1 MLKILRQGLHTSIQ
15 DQGRYGYQKYGVIVS
30 GTMDSYAHRLANL
43 LVGNELGEGVLEMT
57 LLGPAI
63 LFEEDALLA
72 ITGADM
78 QATIA
83 GKSVPMWR
91 PVYVKKGAV
100 LEFKSCQT
108 GCRSYLAV
116 AGGFAV
122 PKVMGSKS
130 TYLRAEL
137 GGFKGRILRDG
148 DVIPLGVLSEQAES
162 MMKRFKSLQQEHP
175 FAATTWYANKPL
187 LPKGSE
193 TIKIRVTPGR
203 QFIAFTSDSKEQ
215 FFREPFQVTTQSDRM
230 GYRLSGKPLLLTKP
244 LEMISEAVAL
254 GTVQVPPDGQPII
267 LLADRQTAGG
277 YPKIAQVVT
286 VDVDLLA
293 QTRPGQMIQFELI
306 SLAEAEQLYF
316 EREMMLQKIKQALT
330 LRKEL

>member
-130 TYLRAEL
+130 TYLRAKL

-175 FAATTWYANKPL
+175 FDATTWYANKSL

-293 QTRPGQMIQFELI
+293 QTRPGQTIQFELI